1 MVQTTGYTQDQ
12 EGRTASARKHLKD
25 TVLEKKNPLL
35 SGETEINL
43 YKNDGKTKSMQKELK
58 HYLSNMLEAALWAC
72 MAASGTVPLKDGVT
86 ADKAAQS

>member
-12 EGRTASARKHLKD
+12 EGRTASARKHLK
-25 TVLEKKNPLL
+25 VSSGEKNPTL

-43 YKNDGKTKSMQKELK
+43 YKNDGKTKSIQKELK

-72 MAASGTVPLKDGVT
+72 MAASGTLPLKDGVT